1 MYGKESG
8 LENWGLNKE
17 MGRDPK
23 LLLNRQNYC
32 NKYFQTMGWN
42 PRFLDHIRKYL
53 TKSLVKYLSPSLS
66 VLIQAK
72 RDGL

>member
-1 MYGKESG
+1 MEKSG
-8 LENWGLNKE
+8 LENWGLDKE

-23 LLLNRQNYC
+23 LLLNRQKNYC

-53 TKSLVKYLSPSLS
+53 TKSLVKYLSPSLLA
-66 VLIQAK
+66 LIQAK
-72 RDGL
+72 TDGL